1 MSGTTTRV
9 EADGAF
15 VINKPKAITSM
26 DVVRAVRRI
35 TRVKR
40 VGHAGTL
47 DPIAEGVLPVCLG
60 QATRFMD
67 YLVDSGKTYVGEIT
81 FGAATDTYDAEG
93 ETTATGDYASL
104 SREQI
109 EEHLQRFTGIV
120 LQRPPMYSAVK
131 HEGQR
136 LYDLARAGV
145 EVERPEREVV
155 VHRLMLR
162 EWEPPRA
169 VVEVDCGKGFYM
181 RSLAHDLGEAVG
193 CPAHLSALT
202 RTRVGPVLAGRR
214 ADDRAAGSGGG
225 LGGAAGAAGR
235 RAQGGP
241 RAPGARRGRASPA
254 ERPAGQP
261 AGLRPVREA
270 PRTPAG
276 VLGGRALP
284 RPRAFQ
290 PGGELVEAGEDHGE
304 AGALTV
310 RAGTVGD
317 ALGVPRR
324 SAVAPA
330 GE

>member
-9 EADGAF
+9 EADGAL

-81 FGAATDTYDAEG
+81 FGAATDTYDADG
-93 ETTATGDYASL
+93 EQTATGDYASL

-109 EEHLQRFTGIV
+109 EEQFPRFSGVV

-155 VHRLMLR
+155 VHRLALR

-202 RTRVGPVLAGRR
+202 RTRVGPFSLGRR
-214 ADDRAAGSGGG
+214 ADHRAAGSGGG
-225 LGGAAGAAGR
+225 LG
-235 RAQGGP
+235 
-241 RAPGARRGRASPA
+241 
-254 ERPAGQP
+254 
-261 AGLRPVREA
+261 
-270 PRTPAG
+270 RTA
-276 VLGGRALP
+276 
-284 RPRAFQ
+284 
-290 PGGELVEAGEDHGE
+290 
-304 AGALTV
+304 
-310 RAGTVGD
+310 
-317 ALGVPRR
+317 
-324 SAVAPA
+324 
-330 GE
+330 

>member
-67 YLVDSGKTYVGEIT
+67 YLVDSGKTYLGEIT

-93 ETTATGDYASL
+93 ETTATGDHASL

-109 EEHLQRFTGIV
+109 EEQLARFSGIV
-120 LQRPPMYSAVK
+120 MQRPPMYSAVK

-155 VHRLMLR
+155 VHSLTLR
-162 EWEPPRA
+162 EWDPPRA

-202 RTRVGPVLAGRR
+202 RTRVGPFSLDDALTIEQLEAEEDWEGLLEPPDAALKETPALLVPSAGERHLRNGQPVNLPGSAPYAKHLEPRR
-214 ADDRAAGSGGG
+214 AYSEDGRFLGLVRFNRAESSWKPEKIMAKPVLS
-225 LGGAAGAAGR
+225 R
-235 RAQGGP
+235 Y
-241 RAPGARRGRASPA
+241 APEP
-254 ERPAGQP
+254 
-261 AGLRPVREA
+261 
-270 PRTPAG
+270 
-276 VLGGRALP
+276 
-284 RPRAFQ
+284 
-290 PGGELVEAGEDHGE
+290 
-304 AGALTV
+304 
-310 RAGTVGD
+310 
-317 ALGVPRR
+317 
-324 SAVAPA
+324 
-330 GE
+330 

>member
-1 MSGTTTRV
+1 MNTSTRV
-9 EADGAF
+9 EADGVF
-15 VINKPKAITSM
+15 IINKPKAVTSM

-93 ETTATGDYASL
+93 AQTATGDYAPL

-109 EEHLQRFTGIV
+109 EEQLAGFSGVV

-145 EVERPEREVV
+145 EVERPAREVV
-155 VHRLMLR
+155 VHRATLSA
-162 EWEPPRA
+162 WEPPRA
-169 VVEVDCGKGFYM
+169 TVEVDCGKGFYM

-202 RTRVGPVLAGRR
+202 RTRVGPFSLSDTLTIEELEAEEDWEGLLEPPDAAIRETPGLLVPPAG
-214 ADDRAAGSGGG
+214 
-225 LGGAAGAAGR
+225 
-235 RAQGGP
+235 
-241 RAPGARRGRASPA
+241 
-254 ERPAGQP
+254 ERQLRNGQP
-261 AGLRPVREA
+261 ANLPGSAPYAKHLELRRAYAEDGRFLGLVRFNRAESSWKPEKMLARPVLSRYA
-270 PRTPAG
+270 PEP
-276 VLGGRALP
+276 
-284 RPRAFQ
+284 
-290 PGGELVEAGEDHGE
+290 
-304 AGALTV
+304 
-310 RAGTVGD
+310 
-317 ALGVPRR
+317 
-324 SAVAPA
+324 
-330 GE
+330 

>member
-1 MSGTTTRV
+1 MNAPTRT
-9 EADGAF
+9 EADGVL

-26 DVVRAVRRI
+26 DVVRAVRRV

-93 ETTATGDYASL
+93 AQTAAGDYASL
-104 SREQI
+104 TREQI
-109 EEHLQRFTGIV
+109 EEELARFSGVV

-145 EVERPEREVV
+145 EVERSAREVV
-155 VHRLMLR
+155 VYEAVLR

-181 RSLAHDLGEAVG
+181 RSLAHDLGQAVG

-202 RTRVGPVLAGRR
+202 RTRVGPFSLEDALTIEQLEAKEDWEELLEPPDAALRGIPSLLVPAAGERHLRNGQPVNLPGSAPYAKHLEPRRAYAEDGRFIGLVRFNRAESTWKPEKVLAKPVLSRY
-214 ADDRAAGSGGG
+214 
-225 LGGAAGAAGR
+225 
-235 RAQGGP
+235 
-241 RAPGARRGRASPA
+241 APEP
-254 ERPAGQP
+254 
-261 AGLRPVREA
+261 
-270 PRTPAG
+270 
-276 VLGGRALP
+276 
-284 RPRAFQ
+284 
-290 PGGELVEAGEDHGE
+290 
-304 AGALTV
+304 
-310 RAGTVGD
+310 
-317 ALGVPRR
+317 
-324 SAVAPA
+324 
-330 GE
+330 